1 MTRWYRRLDDV
12 LTLTLHVQ
20 PGARRNE
27 IVGLHGDGLKIKLAA
42 PPLEGRANAALLKFV
57 ATTFAVPLRNVR
69 LLQGGQ
75 SRYKVV
81 EVAGSKIEPV
91 SLLRQ
96 A

>member
-1 MTRWYRRLDDV
+1 MTRWYHHRDDV

-27 IVGLHGDGLKIKLAA
+27 IVGLHGDGLKIKLVS

-57 ATTFAVPLRNVR
+57 ATTFAVPLRNVK

-75 SRYKVV
+75 SKHKVV
-81 EVAGSKIEPV
+81 SVFGSDIDPAT
-91 SLLRQ
+91 LLTK
-96 A
+96 